1 MGNRMIGHRTTQ
13 AELDALRDEGK
24 PRAGLRYLVSEEME
38 DEESTVEQ
46 LEERP

>member
-1 MGNRMIGHRTTQ
+1 MIGQRTSQ

-24 PRAGLRYLVSEEME
+24 PQASGLRYLVSEEPE